1 MTLGTMY
8 AIGVGTG
15 DSELLTLKAHRL
27 LSEVDVVAFP
37 EKDLGSNHSF
47 AKQIVAGVLEE
58 SDMQGQVCY
67 LHFPMTRDPS
77 INMPAWRKA
86 AETLAE
92 YLKQGKSVAFAT
104 EGDPSVYSTWAYLQE
119 ELAELLPELQSE
131 IIPGITSITAIPSQT
146 QIPLADGQE
155 RFCVVPATWGIEC
168 LERLSKE
175 FDTIML
181 IKAGRVIPK
190 LIEQLTKL
198 DLLDCA
204 TYVSHATTDK
214 QEIYSN
220 LNDVPEENRYFSMVQ
235 ISIRSRRGVLR
246 GTSSAQKCK
255 ALDADVNEASVHKT
269 QNTLDTGEAA

>member
-1 MTLGTMY
+1 MKLGKMY

-47 AKQIVAGVLEE
+47 AKQIVSGVLAEGE
-58 SDMQGQVCY
+58 MQGEVCY
-67 LHFPMTRDPS
+67 LHFPMSRDPA
-77 INMPAWRKA
+77 INMPAWRRA
-86 AETLAE
+86 AQTLADH
-92 YLKQGKSVAFAT
+92 LKQGKSVAFAT

-119 ELAELLPELQSE
+119 ELAELLPELKSE
-131 IIPGITSITAIPSQT
+131 IVPGITSITAIPSQT

-168 LERLSKE
+168 LERLAKE

-198 DLLDCA
+198 DLLHCA
-204 TYVSHATTDK
+204 TYVSHATTEK
-214 QEIYSN
+214 QEVYAD
-220 LNDVPEENRYFSMVQ
+220 LTDVPPENRYFSMVQ

-246 GTSSAQKCK
+246 GSSQAQPCR
-255 ALDADVNEASVHKT
+255 ALGEGKT
-269 QNTLDTGEAA
+269 CGEGAAA